1 MTLVQLLEKKWFVPL
16 LAAVLA
22 FLGGLGG
29 SLISGLFQLN
39 QWENQV
45 AYEKKK
51 TVLEQ
56 RVKLLEKLSRLA
68 NSAGQMRTYND
79 YLVLQ
84 ANLAQIY
91 ASCETKKENGC
102 IKPDETKVVTETNI
116 KRAELNAEYSSTL
129 QLIKVYFGPSVLPPL
144 GNLASRQD
152 WWAPDVEAKFRALID
167 VASKEIEA
175 L

>member
-1 MTLVQLLEKKWFVPL
+1 MTFSQLLEKKWFVPL

-22 FLGGLGG
+22 FFGALGG
-29 SLISGLFQLN
+29 SLVSGLFQLN
-39 QWENQV
+39 LWGNQI

-51 TVLEQ
+51 AVLEQ
-56 RVKLLEKLSRLA
+56 RVKLMEKLSRLA
-68 NSAGQMRTYND
+68 NSAGQMRTHND

-91 ASCETKKENGC
+91 ASCQAKKERGC
-102 IKPDETKVVTETNI
+102 IKPDETKAVVETNI

-129 QLIKVYFGPSVLPPL
+129 QLIKIYFSPSIQPALSE
-144 GNLASRQD
+144 LASRKD
-152 WWAPDVEAKFRALID
+152 WWAPDVELKFRALID
-167 VASKEIEA
+167 IASKEIDA